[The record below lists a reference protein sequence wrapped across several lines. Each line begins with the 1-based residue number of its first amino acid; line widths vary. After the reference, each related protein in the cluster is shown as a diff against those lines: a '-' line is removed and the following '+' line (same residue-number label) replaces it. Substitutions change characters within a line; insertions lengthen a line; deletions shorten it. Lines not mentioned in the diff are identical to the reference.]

1 MGFFRHSPEVR
12 AAQAELNAY
21 SEQQFRAGN
30 YEETDEYLRLNGKVN
45 DALRAEKADRK
56 RK

>member
-12 AAQAELNAY
+12 TAQAELNAY
-21 SEQQFRAGN
+21 GEQQRRAGN
-30 YEETDEYLRLNGKVN
+30 HEETDEFLRLNGKVN
-45 DALRAEKADRK
+45 DALRAERKTGK

>member
-1 MGFFRHSPEVR
+1 MGIFRHSPEVR
-12 AAQAELNAY
+12 AAQSELNAY
-21 SEQQFRAGN
+21 SEQQWRVGN

-45 DALRAEKADRK
+45 DALRAERDQRK